1 METIQYLDF
10 GGGYTNLQ
18 GDNIVWT
25 PPTPQT
31 HTSTSKTGDIKI
43 RSADYIN
50 VSMVVYYSSAKC
62 YHWGKLDRVYS
73 VLFLT
78 CESIIISI
86 KTSVTKNKLVLAP
99 LQKIDY
105 RLCGH

>member
-1 METIQYLDF
+1 MWKLFSILTLVVDIQTYKVITLY
-10 GGGYTNLQ
+10 GP
-18 GDNIVWT
+18 

-50 VSMVVYYSSAKC
+50 VSMVVYYSFAKC

-78 CESIIISI
+78 CESIIISV

-99 LQKIDY
+99 
-105 RLCGH
+105 